1 MTNSKTIQAA
11 SAGAGKAS
19 GLVMGH
25 DIVGAR
31 LTAAGVFWLAV
42 YLGLPVLVLGNL
54 LDLLVQWGL
63 GWCVGLWCVV
73 SR

>member
-1 MTNSKTIQAA
+1 
-11 SAGAGKAS
+11 
-19 GLVMGH
+19 MGH
-25 DIVGAR
+25 DIAGAR
-31 LTAAGVFWLAV
+31 LTATGVFWLAV

-54 LDLLVQWGL
+54 MDLLVQWGL

>member
-1 MTNSKTIQAA
+1 MTNSKTIPPASVGAA
-11 SAGAGKAS
+11 QEAGP
-19 GLVMGH
+19 VMGH
-25 DIVGAR
+25 DIAGAR
-31 LTAAGVFWLAV
+31 LTATGVFWLAV

-54 LDLLVQWGL
+54 MDLLVQWGL

>member
-1 MTNSKTIQAA
+1 MTNSKTIQPA
-11 SAGAGKAS
+11 SADAATTS

-25 DIVGAR
+25 DIGGAR
-31 LTAAGVFWLAV
+31 LTAAGVFWLGV

-63 GWCVGLWCVV
+63 GWCVGLWCIA

>member
-1 MTNSKTIQAA
+1 MTNSKTIPPA
-11 SAGAGKAS
+11 SAAAVQES
-19 GLVMGH
+19 GPVMGH
-25 DIVGAR
+25 DIAGAR

-54 LDLLVQWGL
+54 MDLLVQWGL

>member
-1 MTNSKTIQAA
+1 MPNLKTIRSAPDAA
-11 SAGAGKAS
+11 EKPPREV
-19 GLVMGH
+19 LGH
-25 DIVGAR
+25 DVAGPR
-31 LTAAGVFWLAV
+31 LTVAGVFWLLV

-63 GWCVGLWCVV
+63 GWCVGVWCIA